1 VSTRRNCSALVDMF
15 ISAFAFQPAC
25 NVSYS
30 RYDDF
35 IKAANID
42 VPPGQSM
49 FWSGVYG
56 VVQMYSH
63 RGQRATVLEDT
74 LIGYM
79 VDGLQFCAQT
89 NQPGITYG
97 EGCPGFEQTD
107 NCTYN
112 AEYSFWAMASKNFAS
127 HVTGDAQV
135 MLNASLDQPFRDL
148 SFFSTW
154 EIPNMNASQI
164 SNVNI
169 LMVHIPGQDI
179 RSTCNSDSISQLKKR
194 LRARDIT
201 SSCEDSPRGPQ
212 TMLCLDHPREKEC
225 DKENATGAS
234 SHLASTG
241 VHVAVIIAVL
251 TSLLLLFNI

>member
-1 VSTRRNCSALVDMF
+1 MF

-35 IKAANID
+35 FKAANID

-56 VVQMYSH
+56 VVHVYSN

-89 NQPGITYG
+89 NQPGITYD
-97 EGCPGFEQTD
+97 EDCPGFEQTD

-112 AEYSFWAMASKNFAS
+112 AEYSFWAMASKNYAS
-127 HVTGDAQV
+127 HARGEAYV
-135 MLNASLDQPFRDL
+135 MLNASRDQPFQDS
-148 SFFSTW
+148 SFFATW
-154 EIPNMNASQI
+154 EVPNMNARILSK
-164 SNVNI
+164 VNI
-169 LMVHIPGQDI
+169 LLVHVPGQKI
-179 RSTCNSDSISQLKKR
+179 RSTCNSVNISGLIKR
-194 LRARDIT
+194 LRDKNIA
-201 SSCEDSPRGPQ
+201 SSCQDSPRGPQ
-212 TMLCLDHPREKEC
+212 TMLCVDHPAEKEC
-225 DKENATGAS
+225 DTGKPAGS
-234 SHLASTG
+234 VSHPD
-241 VHVAVIIAVL
+241 IIG
-251 TSLLLLFNI
+251 